1 MKESGEWNPYYM
13 CSPYGFCHEQRTFPW
28 LYPYGNQMN
37 YWKLWNFPEKMEE
50 EEDARRLSEMY
61 PIMAKR
67 LQPYVEEICIQLEYP
82 GSMMYDEYPDQLSL
96 MKKSRE
102 IWKLAQ
108 EREQFGEAAP
118 EWEQDAG
125 SDRRFT
131 AAGNAAEKKTA
142 ENAGRIRD
150 SVWKVID
157 TFAG

>member
-1 MKESGEWNPYYM
+1 
-13 CSPYGFCHEQRTFPW
+13 
-28 LYPYGNQMN
+28 MN
-37 YWKLWNFPEKMEE
+37 YWKLWNYPEKMEE

-96 MKKSRE
+96 MKKSRGGLE
-102 IWKLAQ
+102 TGT
-108 EREQFGEAAP
+108 REGTVWRSCPGMGA
-118 EWEQDAG
+118 DAG

>member
-1 MKESGEWNPYYM
+1 MKENGEWNPYYM

-82 GSMMYDEYPDQLSL
+82 GSMMYDEYPDRLSL
-96 MKKSRE
+96 YRIADTIGK
-102 IWKLAQ
+102 IL
-108 EREQFGEAAP
+108 ERESGKVSGDLIQVLVCDEIYK
-118 EWEQDAG
+118 
-125 SDRRFT
+125 RRHGGKRGMIAFL
-131 AAGNAAEKKTA
+131 
-142 ENAGRIRD
+142 
-150 SVWKVID
+150 
-157 TFAG
+157 

>member
-28 LYPYGNQMN
+28 LYPYGNQM
-37 YWKLWNFPEKMEE
+37 
-50 EEDARRLSEMY
+50 RLSEMY

-118 EWEQDAG
+118 EWEQMQDLIGVLLLQEMLRRRKRQRMRGG
-125 SDRRFT
+125 SGILF
-131 AAGNAAEKKTA
+131 GK
-142 ENAGRIRD
+142 
-150 SVWKVID
+150 
-157 TFAG
+157 